1 MESRGLESV
10 DALIQRGYTVKIG
23 EYISQGWELFK
34 KNIGGYIGFTIVL
47 VVLSLIF
54 AQINRSASPL
64 GSVIS
69 LVVTGPL
76 TAGWYIVAFKQLR
89 SRPPEFGDFFK
100 GFNNFLPFFLVYLIT
115 GILISLG
122 LVLLILPGI
131 YLAVAYIFAMPFAVA
146 QRMDFWS
153 AMEASRKLITKNWFS
168 FFGFVLVLFLINVV
182 GALLLGVGLLVTIP
196 LSVCATA
203 AAYAD
208 IVGLSELPLAGEG

>member
-1 MESRGLESV
+1 MESRGLEGI

-34 KNIGGYIGFTIVL
+34 KNAGGYIGFTIVL
-47 VVLSLIF
+47 VLLGLVV
-54 AQINRSASPL
+54 NRIDAAASPL
-64 GSVIS
+64 GTVIN

-76 TAGWYIVAFKQLR
+76 FAGWYIVAFKQLR
-89 SRPPEFGDFFK
+89 NRLPEFADFFK
-100 GFNNFLPFFLVYLIT
+100 GFNNFLPFFLVYLVT
-115 GILISLG
+115 GILIGLG
-122 LVLLILPGI
+122 FILFIIPGI
-131 YLAVAYIFAMPFAVA
+131 YLAVAYMFSMPFAVA

-168 FFGFVLVLFLINVV
+168 FFGFSLLLFLINLG

-196 LSVCATA
+196 LSACAVA

-208 IVGLSELPLAGEG
+208 IVGVSSEAIE